1 MFKLCKAEEVVEIL
15 TCETGSNKHIGEST
29 ESTNEWCASY
39 MPIMATNI
47 MVLVVD
53 ADIHE
58 NANDNKDDDRS
69 NFQRGKPVLCGNN

>member
-1 MFKLCKAEEVVEIL
+1 
-15 TCETGSNKHIGEST
+15 
-29 ESTNEWCASY
+29 

-58 NANDNKDDDRS
+58 NTNDDKDNDRS
-69 NFQRGKPVLCGNN
+69 NFQRGKPVLCCGNKRNDMNGMN

>member
-1 MFKLCKAEEVVEIL
+1 
-15 TCETGSNKHIGEST
+15 
-29 ESTNEWCASY
+29 

-69 NFQRGKPVLCGNN
+69 NFQRGKPVLCGNNKNDMSRTM